1 MLDIRHLEQQWLRYK
16 LKKYIPFMVTLV
28 AVVLILTLAL
38 LFFFKQPAISQHT
51 TASQTPAS
59 STAVPQKHLH
69 VAETPT
75 TQHHETPDI
84 NAVEKATGTVQ
95 APRGNTASSRPYQ
108 PKKLEPSY
116 DFLNKISYEAETKI
130 ELPPKPKQPSQPKP
144 KPKPK
149 PQRQQLNT
157 NIAPAAEEK
166 IDTILQPT
174 PTTAPKAVASTPS
187 PSIPKGIKI
196 SRIKSQGEIQDII
209 HRFKANKSPVLG
221 LYLARYY
228 YKMQQYE
235 KAYNYALSTNN
246 IDPNIEESWL
256 IFASSLMK
264 LSKKAQ
270 AVKTLKAYI
279 KNSGSLNA
287 KSLLDTIQN
296 GAFQ

>member
-38 LFFFKQPAISQHT
+38 LYFFKQPVISQHT

-59 STAVPQKHLH
+59 STAVPQKNLH
-69 VAETPT
+69 VTLPPAAQENTTPNIKALNKVADPVK
-75 TQHHETPDI
+75 TPQ
-84 NAVEKATGTVQ
+84 NST
-95 APRGNTASSRPYQ
+95 APNTAYQ

-116 DFLNKISYEAETKI
+116 DFLNKISYEAETKT

-144 KPKPK
+144 KP
-149 PQRQQLNT
+149 QRQQLNT
-157 NIAPAAEEK
+157 SIAPAAEEK

-174 PTTAPKAVASTPS
+174 PTTAPTAVASTPS